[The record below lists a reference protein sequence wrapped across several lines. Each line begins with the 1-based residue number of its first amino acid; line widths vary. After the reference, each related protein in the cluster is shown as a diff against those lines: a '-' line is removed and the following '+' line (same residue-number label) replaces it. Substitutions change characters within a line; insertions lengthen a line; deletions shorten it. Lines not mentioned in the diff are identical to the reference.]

1 MPVKCGSMKAM
12 RLAPIGAK
20 EKNDQ
25 AVGVTAAPMQHAAQA
40 LQVETACPS
49 PDDEV
54 AAETSSIAG
63 M

>member
-1 MPVKCGSMKAM
+1 MKAM

-25 AVGVTAAPMQHAAQA
+25 AVGATGAPKQHAAQA
-40 LQVETACPS
+40 LQVETTCPS
-49 PDDEV
+49 PDDAV
-54 AAETSSIAG
+54 AAETSSGGG